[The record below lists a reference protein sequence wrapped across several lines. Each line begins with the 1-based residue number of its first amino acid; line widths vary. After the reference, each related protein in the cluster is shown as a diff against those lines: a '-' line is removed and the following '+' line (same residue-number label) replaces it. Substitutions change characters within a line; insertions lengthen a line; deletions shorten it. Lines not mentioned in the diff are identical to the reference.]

1 MLLSIF
7 IILSKDIDLNKRLI
21 SLLTFLMCSFSTL
34 ASAPLGAPPQFNNAA
49 QKTET
54 LKDGQSIILGKFKSR
69 KDADFQLSSLLDF
82 MDNNSK
88 LVNLELIN
96 GFDYAV
102 KESGELYVV
111 SIEPFVD
118 DKVLIEVFEIV
129 NARYP
134 KAYIEECHGCVKEDF
149 LKARVHATEEQE
161 QELLENAIALEEDTH
176 VAITVEEDGA
186 GDAKEEK
193 SAMATEK
200 PAVETAADLSAGLPF
215 KTEYIFYGVGAIALI
230 VLIFLLIR
238 KPKKASE
245 EELRELH
252 AQAQELEAEMSQY
265 AEEEHVAEEPEIVT
279 EPAAPAAPEAVE
291 AVAVQEKLPV
301 TEVEAPVAKADA
313 GPRDISA
320 INHKLREPNSTI
332 GNITKDNFKEFEGLR
347 LLIAEDNLIN
357 QKVIVGLLK
366 ESGINIKIANDGQ
379 ECLEILEEDPNYPII
394 LMDAHMPRVDG
405 LEATRLIRQNPAY
418 DHITVMAL
426 SGDTGAD
433 DIRKMRDA
441 GMEEQLEKPLKVAAL
456 YQALYCYF
464 DPDAVT
470 SGESET
476 SDIHLDE
483 ALAIEMLGGDVE
495 LYNEI
500 LNEFQTLYHD
510 SDEKI
515 ELWLKHGDFDRAKA
529 LLLDV
534 KGIGESIGTAQLTQ
548 TAEEFREAIIA
559 GESDKFPK
567 LMNLYRSQ
575 LHSILADIAEV

>member
-1 MLLSIF
+1 
-7 IILSKDIDLNKRLI
+7 
-21 SLLTFLMCSFSTL
+21 MCSFSTL
-34 ASAPLGAPPQFNNAA
+34 SSAPLGAPPQFKNETK
-49 QKTET
+49 KTET
-54 LKDGQSIILGKFKSR
+54 LKDGQSIVLGKFENR

-88 LVNLELIN
+88 LVNLELVH

-102 KESGELYVV
+102 KEDGDLYTV
-111 SIEPFVD
+111 SIEPFID
-118 DKVLIEVFEIV
+118 EKALIEVFEIV

-134 KAYIEECHGCVKEDF
+134 KAYIAECPGCVKEDF
-149 LKARVHATEEQE
+149 LKARVKATEEQE
-161 QELLENAIALEEDTH
+161 QEVLENAIALEEDTH
-176 VAITVEEDGA
+176 VVITVEEDGA
-186 GDAKEEK
+186 DDLKDEKGVAMEE
-193 SAMATEK
+193 
-200 PAVETAADLSAGLPF
+200 PAVETTADASIDLPF
-215 KTEYIFYGVGAIALI
+215 KTEYIFYGVGAVALLI
-230 VLIFLLIR
+230 LIFLLVR
-238 KPKKASE
+238 KPKQASE
-245 EELRELH
+245 KELRELH

-265 AEEEHVAEEPEIVT
+265 AEEESVSEEPEIETVSS
-279 EPAAPAAPEAVE
+279 APIEPEA
-291 AVAVQEKLPV
+291 
-301 TEVEAPVAKADA
+301 TEVKEPVVKADA

-320 INHKLREPNSTI
+320 INHKLREPNSSI

-379 ECLEILEEDPNYPII
+379 ECLEILEEDPNYQII

-433 DIRKMRDA
+433 DIRKMRDC

-464 DPDAVT
+464 DPDAVI
-470 SGESET
+470 SGEGGT
-476 SDIHLDE
+476 SNIHLDE

-500 LNEFQTLYHD
+500 LKEFQTLYHD

-515 ELWLKHGDFDRAKA
+515 ELWIKQGDYDRAKA

-559 GESDKFPK
+559 GASDKFPK
-567 LMNLYRSQ
+567 LMSLYRSQ